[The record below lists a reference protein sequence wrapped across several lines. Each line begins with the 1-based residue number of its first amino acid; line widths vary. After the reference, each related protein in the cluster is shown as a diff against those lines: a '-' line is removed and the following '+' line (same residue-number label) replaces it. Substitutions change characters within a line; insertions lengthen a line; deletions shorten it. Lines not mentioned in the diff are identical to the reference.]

1 MSTQR
6 KQSNF
11 SLYLRQKLAA
21 GANAYDGV
29 SDNMDLNFDDESA
42 IAYSQL
48 HKPSFTGLSES
59 EVAEGEG
66 GARDYDLDDLAELL
80 GVENME
86 QLTSIMHGD
95 SNRDQ
100 EAQMAALEEAIAE
113 ASQGGQNFRFA
124 QRGHAPSGFEL
135 DSNFDDL
142 KAIMYEQRSS
152 VAGHNEGDSD
162 DEYVNKSEY
171 ELDFDLEDINRMK
184 E

>member
-95 SNRDQ
+95 SNRD
-100 EAQMAALEEAIAE
+100 
-113 ASQGGQNFRFA
+113 
-124 QRGHAPSGFEL
+124 
-135 DSNFDDL
+135 
-142 KAIMYEQRSS
+142 
-152 VAGHNEGDSD
+152 
-162 DEYVNKSEY
+162 
-171 ELDFDLEDINRMK
+171 
-184 E
+184 